1 MIITSDFFCKNHF
14 CFNLTNE
21 KISFSIT
28 IPGQWSSP
36 GGSETIIELQKLL
49 ELRGQNDIK
58 LLVEDI
64 EKRSNQIKIIDN
76 EHKITVF
83 DTLRNEIIEKLKNV
97 EYNDVE
103 YMVFRL
109 ESTYTEILNRPN
121 MKYLYASTTRCT
133 LEPSIYEISDNNFM
147 LKSLLP
153 GEVKVNI
160 AIDDIRVR

>member
-21 KISFSIT
+21 NISFSIT
-28 IPGQWSSP
+28 IPGHWSSP
-36 GGSETIIELQKLL
+36 GGSETIIKLQKLL

-64 EKRSNQIKIIDN
+64 EKRRNHIKIRDN
-76 EHKITVF
+76 EHKLSDF
-83 DTLRNEIIEKLKNV
+83 DTLRNEINDELKNV

-103 YMVFRL
+103 DMVFRL
-109 ESTYTEILNRPN
+109 ESTKHEILNRPT
-121 MKYLYASTTRCT
+121 MKYFHASTTRCT
-133 LEPSIYEISDNNFM
+133 LEPSIYEISDNKSL

-153 GEVKVNI
+153 DEVKVNI
-160 AIDDIRVR
+160 AFDDIRLR